1 MLYLAVVLDRFNP
14 GIVGG
19 PIKPCMR
26 ADLVIHALTMAWL
39 RRKPAPG
46 ALHHSDRASQGIRQP
61 RIPAKTCARQ
71 RALLDEPQGQ
81 LLGQRADE

>member
-46 ALHHSDRASQGIRQP
+46 ALHHSDRASQYVSHGF
-61 RIPAKTCARQ
+61 Q
-71 RALLDEPQGQ
+71 RRLVQDNV
-81 LLGQRADE
+81 RC